1 MQLALEAGA
10 VAGEVERGSGIAI
23 QQQFREDEETM
34 ATAIQLYD
42 QPKSIAAVAAQRTQ
56 IEQLMAAAMKKDID
70 YGTIPGTPKP
80 TLYKPG
86 SEKLLSMFHLAAK
99 PVVDD
104 LSTPDCMR
112 YRVFVQITEMG
123 TGRYLGEG
131 VGEASSA
138 ETKYQWRSVVCQE
151 EWEMTPADRRRVI
164 WKKGAYS
171 NGKQGPAYAVQQ
183 VRTYMEDVANTI
195 LKMAKK
201 RAQIDAVLTVT
212 AASDVFMQDA
222 QEIIDAGIDMA
233 GDGDSP
239 AGGEAP
245 PPRPATLQ
253 PKQGAPAA
261 APQAAQSAPQQRQ
274 AAPPAQQQTTG
285 VRIISE
291 AQSRRFYAKAKSG
304 PRSEEDVSNYLR
316 SVCGVSDSRQMPAE
330 FYDAACD
337 FADGL

>member
-1 MQLALEAGA
+1 
-10 VAGEVERGSGIAI
+10 
-23 QQQFREDEETM
+23 M

-42 QPKSIAAVAAQRTQ
+42 QPKSIASIAAQRTQ

-123 TGRYLGEG
+123 SGRYLGEG

-138 ETKYQWRSVVCQE
+138 EAKYQWRGIVCEE
-151 EWEMTPADRRRVI
+151 EWQTTPEDRRRVI

-171 NGKQGPAYAVQQ
+171 GGKQGPPYPVQQ

-222 QEIIDAGIDMA
+222 QEIIDAGIDMGSE
-233 GDGDSP
+233 GDAATD
-239 AGGEAP
+239 GGHATTS
-245 PPRPATLQ
+245 RPATLQ
-253 PKQGAPAA
+253 PKQSTPATPQQSTPQQQRTP
-261 APQAAQSAPQQRQ
+261 APQ
-274 AAPPAQQQTTG
+274 PPAQSG
-285 VRIISE
+285 VRVISE
-291 AQSRRFYAKAKSG
+291 AQGRRFYAKSKGG
-304 PRSEEDVSNYLR
+304 PRSDEEINNYLR
-316 SVCGVSDSRQMPAE
+316 TVCGVTDSRQMPADLYE
-330 FYDAACD
+330 AACD
-337 FADGL
+337 FADGK

>member
-1 MQLALEAGA
+1 
-10 VAGEVERGSGIAI
+10 
-23 QQQFREDEETM
+23 M

-56 IEQLMAAAMKKDID
+56 IEQLMAAAMKKEID

-112 YRVFVQITEMG
+112 YRVFVQVTEMG

-138 ETKYQWRSVVCQE
+138 ESKYQWRSVVCSE
-151 EWEMTPADRRRVI
+151 EWQMTPEDRRRVI

-171 NGKQGPAYAVQQ
+171 NGKQGAAYAVQQ
-183 VRTYMEDVANTI
+183 VRTCMEDVANTI

-222 QEIIDAGIDMA
+222 QEIIDAGIDMG
-233 GDGDSP
+233 GDGD
-239 AGGEAP
+239 AATGGEPAP
-245 PPRPATLQ
+245 ASRPATLQ
-253 PKQGAPAA
+253 PKQSAPAA
-261 APQAAQSAPQQRQ
+261 TQQTAQQTAQSAPQQKQ
-274 AAPPAQQQTTG
+274 AAPAQQQSG
-285 VRIISE
+285 ARIISD
-291 AQSRRFYAKAKSG
+291 AQSRRFYAKAKGG
-304 PRSEEDVSNYLR
+304 PRSDEDINNYLR
-316 SVCGVSDSRQMPAE
+316 TVCGVTDSRQMPADLYE
-330 FYDAACD
+330 AACD
-337 FADGL
+337 FADGQ